1 METISESTE
10 TIRWGKQSINPN
22 LDQLAIRDSEAELNW
37 PIENWLVFFSFLQI
51 SHLYTIEFQLPH
63 SYVNQGFS

>member
-1 METISESTE
+1 METISESPE

-37 PIENWLVFFSFLQI
+37 PIENRLVFFFPFLLI
-51 SHLYTIEFQLPH
+51 SHLFTIEFQLPH
-63 SYVNQGFS
+63 LM